1 MYIMLKK
8 RETVTDNLSIR
19 RYVNEKEN
27 RTSFKIKTGYYF
39 KLLSPETMKLLGI
52 TKSKITK
59 DENGETVPHL
69 ENTEIVLVYCNIINN
84 DYQQDSRVLYTFVA
98 NKLFGQLP
106 DISTKKFMF
115 FKRLTQNFYISKQ
128 GLLIKIL
135 NHLRYKIK

>member
-1 MYIMLKK
+1 MLKK

-115 FKRLTQNFYISKQ
+115 FKRLTQNFYISK
-128 GLLIKIL
+128 
-135 NHLRYKIK
+135 

>member
-69 ENTEIVLVYCNIINN
+69 ENTEIVLIYCNIINN

-115 FKRLTQNFYISKQ
+115 FKPLTQNFYISK
-128 GLLIKIL
+128 
-135 NHLRYKIK
+135 

>member
-69 ENTEIVLVYCNIINN
+69 ENTEIVLIYCNIINN

-106 DISTKKFMF
+106 DISMKKFMF
-115 FKRLTQNFYISKQ
+115 FKRLTQNFYISK
-128 GLLIKIL
+128 
-135 NHLRYKIK
+135 

>member
-69 ENTEIVLVYCNIINN
+69 ENTELVLIYCNIINN

-115 FKRLTQNFYISKQ
+115 FKRLTQNFYISK
-128 GLLIKIL
+128 
-135 NHLRYKIK
+135 

>member
-69 ENTEIVLVYCNIINN
+69 ENTEIVLIYCNIINN

>member
-59 DENGETVPHL
+59 DETVPHL
-69 ENTEIVLVYCNIINN
+69 ENTEIVLIYCNIINN

-115 FKRLTQNFYISKQ
+115 FKPLTQNFYISK
-128 GLLIKIL
+128 
-135 NHLRYKIK
+135 

>member
-1 MYIMLKK
+1 MLKK

-69 ENTEIVLVYCNIINN
+69 ENTEIVLIYCNIINN

-98 NKLFGQLP
+98 NKLFGQLA

-115 FKRLTQNFYISKQ
+115 FKPLTQNFYISK
-128 GLLIKIL
+128 
-135 NHLRYKIK
+135 

>member
-1 MYIMLKK
+1 MLKK

-69 ENTEIVLVYCNIINN
+69 ENTEIVLIYCNIINN

-115 FKRLTQNFYISKQ
+115 FKRLTQNFYISK
-128 GLLIKIL
+128 
-135 NHLRYKIK
+135 

>member
-1 MYIMLKK
+1 MLKK

-69 ENTEIVLVYCNIINN
+69 ENTEIVLIYCNIINN

-115 FKRLTQNFYISKQ
+115 FKPLTQNFYISK
-128 GLLIKIL
+128 
-135 NHLRYKIK
+135 

>member
-69 ENTEIVLVYCNIINN
+69 ENTEIVLIYCNIINN

-115 FKRLTQNFYISKQ
+115 FKPLTQNFYISKQ

>member
-1 MYIMLKK
+1 M
-8 RETVTDNLSIR
+8 
-19 RYVNEKEN
+19 NEKEN

-69 ENTEIVLVYCNIINN
+69 ENTEIVLIYCNIINN

-115 FKRLTQNFYISKQ
+115 FKPLTQNFYISK
-128 GLLIKIL
+128 
-135 NHLRYKIK
+135 

>member
-1 MYIMLKK
+1 MLKK

-69 ENTEIVLVYCNIINN
+69 ENTEIVLIYCNIINN

-115 FKRLTQNFYISKQ
+115 FKRLTQKFYISM
-128 GLLIKIL
+128 
-135 NHLRYKIK
+135 

>member
-69 ENTEIVLVYCNIINN
+69 ENTEIVLIYCNIINN

-115 FKRLTQNFYISKQ
+115 FKRLTQNFYISK
-128 GLLIKIL
+128 
-135 NHLRYKIK
+135 

>member
-1 MYIMLKK
+1 MLKK

-115 FKRLTQNFYISKQ
+115 FKPLTQNFYISK
-128 GLLIKIL
+128 
-135 NHLRYKIK
+135 

>member
-1 MYIMLKK
+1 MLKK

-69 ENTEIVLVYCNIINN
+69 ENTEIVLIYCNIINN

-115 FKRLTQNFYISKQ
+115 FKRFKRSKF
-128 GLLIKIL
+128 
-135 NHLRYKIK
+135 

>member
-8 RETVTDNLSIR
+8 RETVTVNLSIR

-69 ENTEIVLVYCNIINN
+69 ENTEIVLIYCNIINN

-115 FKRLTQNFYISKQ
+115 FKRLTQNFYISK
-128 GLLIKIL
+128 
-135 NHLRYKIK
+135 

>member
-69 ENTEIVLVYCNIINN
+69 ENTEIVLIYCNIINN

-98 NKLFGQLP
+98 NKLFGQLA

-115 FKRLTQNFYISKQ
+115 FKPLTQNFYISK
-128 GLLIKIL
+128 
-135 NHLRYKIK
+135 